1 MMRLA
6 TAFIT
11 TCLLLTSALHA
22 AAADEQV
29 NYTRDVRPILADLCY
44 TCHGPDENARATDL
58 RLDQQES
65 AFSDLGGYRA
75 IVPGDTDVSDLIHR
89 ITSDDPDI
97 RMPPVDE
104 QRQLKPEQIDT
115 LVRWIAQGAEWEEHW
130 SLVPP
135 ERPPLPDLSN
145 RDWRINEIDDFVL
158 ARLEQEGLTPSPTA
172 DKPTLLR
179 RVTLDLTG
187 LPPTLEELDAFL
199 ADDSPQAW
207 DTVVDRLLNSHR
219 FGEHWATGWLDAARY
234 ADSNGYQGERTR
246 TVWPWRDWVI
256 RAFNNNMPFD
266 RFTIDQIAGDLL
278 PDPTREQLIATG
290 FNRNHM
296 LNGEGGRI
304 AEESRVNYVID
315 RVNTTSATW
324 LGITMTCC
332 QCHDHKYDPF
342 TQTDFYRLYAYFNSI
357 DENGAVD
364 AGGNANPVLAV
375 PTPTQESRESDL
387 SEQLATLQ
395 DRMRPLTT
403 ADRRSDWETEF
414 KAHLADPERTSYW
427 TPLVPTEF
435 SSMNGQTLE
444 LLDDGALFVSGE
456 NPDQDNYSLVCET
469 DLDQV
474 TGLRLDVLHHESFTN
489 GGLARS
495 DSGNFVLTDVEISVV
510 SRDGETTAVVIA
522 SAAADFEQGVH
533 TVTNAF
539 DDNPASGWA
548 VYKPGDMQHDRA
560 AVFVFAEPIP
570 AGPTTRI
577 NITLKHESPHRNHN
591 IGQFRISLSTQPEP
605 QLDGSTD
612 PPAEV
617 LAALNAAPGERTPE
631 QNQDL
636 DEYYWVT
643 DTEIISLQR
652 EIDAARESLNRHRN
666 SYVKTMVMR
675 DRAESRKTHRLIR
688 GVWNNPDTS
697 ELLGPG
703 VPAVLPALGEDAPGN
718 RLALAR
724 WLVSPENPLTARVT
738 VNRFWQQFFGVGLV
752 KTSEDFGTQGELPS
766 HPQLLDWLAVQFIRG
781 DASRTANAAGP
792 WNIKQQLR
800 LIVTSATYRQS
811 SVTTPGLVGRDPGNR
826 LLARSPRFRMTSQM
840 LRDQALF
847 LSGLLVEQ
855 QGGPPVRP
863 YQPEGVWLDLT
874 LGKIR
879 YEQDHGDALYR
890 RSIYTFWRRSVAP
903 TMLFDVPAR
912 QVCVVKQSR
921 TNTPLHA
928 LTLMN
933 ETTFVE
939 SARKLAERVTL
950 TESDTASAR
959 LSTAFRMATC
969 RQPTEQELAALL
981 ALLDATRARFEAYP
995 DQAAELLAVG
1005 ESEVDDSIAPSELAA
1020 WASVMSVI
1028 LNLDETLTKE

>member
-1 MMRLA
+1 MMRLQ
-6 TAFIT
+6 TALIAI
-11 TCLLLTSALHA
+11 CLLLTATSHA
-22 AAADEQV
+22 TAADEQV

-58 RLDQQES
+58 RLDQQEN
-65 AFSDLGGYRA
+65 ALGDLGGYRA
-75 IVPGDTDVSDLIHR
+75 VIPGDIDASVLVER
-89 ITSDDPDI
+89 ITSDDPDL
-97 RMPPVDE
+97 RMPPVDA
-104 QRQLKPEQIDT
+104 QRHLKPEQIDT
-115 LVRWIAQGAEWEEHW
+115 LVRWIDQGADWEEHW

-135 ERPPLPDLSN
+135 ELPPLPVRQD
-145 RDWRINEIDDFVL
+145 RDWPINEIDDFVM
-158 ARLEQEGLTPSPTA
+158 ARLEREGLSPSPRA
-172 DKPTLLR
+172 DMPTLLR

-187 LPPTLEELDAFL
+187 LPPTLEELDDFL
-199 ADDSPQAW
+199 ADESPRAW
-207 DTVVDRLLNSHR
+207 DSVVDRLLNSPR

-246 TVWPWRDWVI
+246 TLWPWRDWVI
-256 RAFNNNMPFD
+256 RAFNDNMPFD
-266 RFTIDQIAGDLL
+266 QFTVNQIAGDLL
-278 PDPTREQLIATG
+278 PDPTRDQLIATG

-304 AEESRVNYVID
+304 AEESRVDYVID

-342 TQTDFYRLYAYFNSI
+342 TQTDFYRLYAYFNSV
-357 DENGAVD
+357 DESGAVD

-375 PTPTQESRESDL
+375 PTPTQESRESEL
-387 SEQLATLQ
+387 SGQLATLQ

-403 ADRRSDWETEF
+403 VDRRNAWETEF
-414 KAHLADPERTSYW
+414 KAELAAPERTPYW

-435 SSMNGQTLE
+435 SSKNGQTLE

-456 NPDQDNYSLVCET
+456 NPDQDNYSLVFET
-469 DLDQV
+469 DLNQV
-474 TGLRLDVLHHESFTN
+474 TGLRLDVLQHESFTN

-495 DSGNFVLTDVEISVV
+495 DSGNFVLTDLEISTM
-510 SRDGETTAVVIA
+510 SPDGETTAVQIA
-522 SAAADFEQGVH
+522 SAAADFEQRGH
-533 TVTNAF
+533 TVSNAF
-539 DDNPASGWA
+539 DDNSTTGWA

-560 AVFVFAEPIP
+560 AVFVFAEPVP
-570 AGPTTRI
+570 ADPTTRF
-577 NITLKHESPHRNHN
+577 NISLKHESPHRNHN
-591 IGQFRISLSTQPEP
+591 IGQFRISLTTQPTP

-617 LAALNAAPGERTPE
+617 LAALSAIPDERTAE
-631 QNQDL
+631 QNQKL
-636 DEYYWVT
+636 DEYFRAT
-643 DTEIISLQR
+643 DSEIVALQG
-652 EIDAARESLNRHRN
+652 EIDAARETLNRHRN

-675 DRAESRKTHRLIR
+675 DRAEPRETHRLIR
-688 GVWNNPDTS
+688 GAWNNPDTS
-697 ELLGPG
+697 EFLEPG
-703 VPAVLPALGEDAPGN
+703 IPAVLPALGEDAPGN

-724 WLVSPENPLTARVT
+724 WLVSAENPLTARVT
-738 VNRFWQQFFGVGLV
+738 VNRFWQQFFGVGIV
-752 KTSEDFGTQGELPS
+752 KTAEDYGTQGELPS
-766 HPQLLDWLAVQFIRG
+766 HPQLLDWLAVQFSRG
-781 DASRTANAAGP
+781 GATRTAEAAGP
-792 WNIKQQLR
+792 WNIKQLLR

-811 SVTTPGLVGRDPGNR
+811 SVTTPEVVERDPDNR

-840 LRDQALF
+840 LRDQALY

-939 SARKLAERVTL
+939 SARKLAERVL
-950 TESDTASAR
+950 QTENDDPSTR
-959 LSTAFRMATC
+959 LVTAFRMATS
-969 RQPTEQELAALL
+969 RQPAANELDALMALL
-981 ALLDATRARFEAYP
+981 HATRARFEEYP
-995 DQAAELLAVG
+995 DQAVELLAVG
-1005 ESEVDDSIAPSELAA
+1005 ESELAPSIPPSELAA
-1020 WASVMSVI
+1020 WAGVMSVI